1 VLRRAPGLLAAAL
14 LLLSALAAGA
24 LEAQQV
30 RGGPEGVIVGRI
42 LDGPDGSPLE
52 GVEVG
57 LNSARILAVTDQNGR
72 FRLDPVPE
80 GDHVLWAR
88 RIGYAERADSV
99 SVPDRVL
106 LDITMTLSTDPI
118 ELDEL
123 VVVVRS
129 PVLEKHGFYAR
140 QTQGYDGIYLDRDEI
155 QRRNPR
161 AVTDLFRNM
170 PSVRVV
176 WGGIR
181 GSRVFI
187 NQRVTFQDDGMPGCE
202 PGLWLDG
209 IRSTMTSY
217 DMMRAEEIEGIEVY
231 SGGAAPG
238 KFSNICGTVAIWT
251 RVPVRR

>member
-57 LNSARILAVTDQNGR
+57 LNSARILAVTDQNG
-72 FRLDPVPE
+72 
-80 GDHVLWAR
+80 
-88 RIGYAERADSV
+88 IGYAERADSV

-106 LDITMTLSTDPI
+106 LDITMALSTDPI